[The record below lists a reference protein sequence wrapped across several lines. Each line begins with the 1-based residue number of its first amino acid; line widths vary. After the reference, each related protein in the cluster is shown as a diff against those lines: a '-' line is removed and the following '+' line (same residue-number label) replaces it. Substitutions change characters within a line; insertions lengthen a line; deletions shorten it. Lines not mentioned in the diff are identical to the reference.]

1 MQNDCATHVLRR
13 SIQYFYIPVNK
24 EYRVKWLGDKSI
36 KFNIMAEVME
46 LLDTGNSDMEYSDT
60 ARSDIEINDVAEL
73 ITLLF
78 HLE

>member
-13 SIQYFYIPVNK
+13 GIQYFYIPVNK
-24 EYRVKWLGDKSI
+24 EHRVKGLGDKSI
-36 KFNIMAEVME
+36 NIMAEVME

-60 ARSDIEINDVAEL
+60 ARSHIEINDVAEL
-73 ITLLF
+73 VTLLF